1 MRQFAEDEIVIPS
14 GPYSGRRFR
23 VARQPWSGPWFD
35 AIDSRKWRRHFQTG
49 GQQGGK
55 TLNGSTIPLVYHLFE
70 YGEDV
75 IYGVPSLDM
84 VSDKWNDDIKPVI
97 EMSRYRDLI
106 PTSGRGSKGGTPA
119 RIEFANGAS
128 LRFMTA
134 GGGDKQRAGKTAR
147 VMVVTEVDGFD
158 EVGSTSREAD
168 KFEQLEGRLRAFGD
182 QSVLYG
188 ECTLSTESG
197 RTNREIQAGTNSRI
211 LIKCPKCKKWTT
223 PERQHLIGWQNAAD
237 VIEAK
242 NGTTIVCSECG
253 ERWSEQDRRL
263 ANSHCT
269 LLHAGQTIEEGR
281 VCGTPKNT
289 DTFGFRWNAANNLF
303 VSQGDV
309 GAEEWKS
316 ARDPDEERGD
326 KKMRQFFWAMPAKN
340 KKSALNS
347 FTPAALM
354 MRCTEHRRGIVP
366 ADANM
371 ITLGIDVGLHRC
383 HWTAIAWLPFATP
396 HILAYGIITH
406 ESDGQSEERAV
417 ITMLREFRDT
427 IVRQGWQRNDKTI
440 MPQLVL
446 VDSGYK
452 TDTVYTFIAETG
464 LPCYAAKGFGQ
475 KQVGRQRD
483 FAGQMFKPVMLDNG
497 IQLIDINADEAKIFV
512 HARLK
517 TELRDKEGKP
527 SVGAMTFHQPSPGQD
542 HRTLAHHLLAEQ
554 QVQEFIP
561 GKGTVTKL
569 ETIREQNH
577 FLDSTALA
585 CVAGIIAG
593 QRVVTAEM
601 HQEPASRQTPSER
614 EGEPKKWIDR
624 PGKWL

>member
-1 MRQFAEDEIVIPS
+1 
-14 GPYSGRRFR
+14 
-23 VARQPWSGPWFD
+23 
-35 AIDSRKWRRHFQTG
+35 
-49 GQQGGK
+49 
-55 TLNGSTIPLVYHLFE
+55 
-70 YGEDV
+70 
-75 IYGVPSLDM
+75 
-84 VSDKWNDDIKPVI
+84 
-97 EMSRYRDLI
+97 
-106 PTSGRGSKGGTPA
+106 
-119 RIEFANGAS
+119 
-128 LRFMTA
+128 
-134 GGGDKQRAGKTAR
+134 
-147 VMVVTEVDGFD
+147 
-158 EVGSTSREAD
+158 
-168 KFEQLEGRLRAFGD
+168 
-182 QSVLYG
+182 
-188 ECTLSTESG
+188 
-197 RTNREIQAGTNSRI
+197 
-211 LIKCPKCKKWTT
+211 
-223 PERQHLIGWQNAAD
+223 
-237 VIEAK
+237 
-242 NGTTIVCSECG
+242 
-253 ERWSEQDRRL
+253 
-263 ANSHCT
+263 
-269 LLHAGQTIEEGR
+269 
-281 VCGTPKNT
+281 
-289 DTFGFRWNAANNLF
+289 
-303 VSQGDV
+303 
-309 GAEEWKS
+309 
-316 ARDPDEERGD
+316 
-326 KKMRQFFWAMPAKN
+326 MRQFFWAMPAKN
-340 KKSALNS
+340 KKSALNN

-396 HILAYGIITH
+396 HILAYGIIAH
-406 ESDGQSEERAV
+406 EADGQSEERAV

-427 IVRQGWQRNDKTI
+427 IVRQGWQRDDKTI

-452 TDTVYTFIAETG
+452 TDTVYTFVAETG